1 MALLF
6 LSILISFA
14 ASHSGRVEE
23 SPPPSLSLMFWNV
36 ENFFSPGEME
46 GKAWTPRRFNAK
58 CNAVAKTI
66 LLAGETYGGIPD
78 FVGLAETGDAAVLRS
93 LVHST
98 VLRKLDYGFIHY
110 DSPDRRGIDCAL
122 MYRKSR
128 FEPERSRPCHL
139 YDSVGNI
146 LPTRDILLVEGRM
159 AGGLLLAV
167 LVNHHPSKIGPS
179 SGSARK
185 TAMYRLAGLADSLK
199 AAGIRHIVA
208 VGDFNDQVATAPS
221 LKKGDSNPGTIK
233 FQGKWE
239 VIDGCPLLEGLE
251 GEVFIYNSPHLSTK
265 DAGYGG
271 EKPFRTFS
279 GPRYAGGVSDHYPI
293 FLKLIPSEPDRQAGS
308 SGIPRPPL
316 YNAAGLPRLRAGI
329 LPVQTRYEDVRMW
342 SCRRANGTPGRR
354 RTR

>member
-1 MALLF
+1 MARLF
-6 LSILISFA
+6 LLIILSFA
-14 ASHSGRVEE
+14 ACHPGRVEE
-23 SPPPSLSLMFWNV
+23 SPQPSLSLMFWNV
-36 ENFFSPGEME
+36 ENFFSPGKME
-46 GKAWTPRRFNAK
+46 GKTWTLRRFISK

-66 LLAGETYGGIPD
+66 LLSGETYGGLPD

-93 LVHST
+93 LVRNT

-122 MYRKSR
+122 LYRKSR
-128 FEPERSRPCHL
+128 FEPESSRPCHL

-159 AGGLLLAV
+159 EGGLRLAV

-185 TAMYRLAGLADSLK
+185 TAMARLVGLADSLK
-199 AAGIRHIVA
+199 AAGFRHIVA
-208 VGDFNDQVATAPS
+208 VGDFNEQVATAPS
-221 LKKGDSNPGTIK
+221 LKKGDRNPGTIK

-239 VIDGCPLLEGLE
+239 GIDGCPLLEGLE
-251 GEVFIYNSPHLSTK
+251 GEMFIYSSPHLTTK

-293 FLKLIPSEPDRQAGS
+293 FLKLTPSG
-308 SGIPRPPL
+308 
-316 YNAAGLPRLRAGI
+316 
-329 LPVQTRYEDVRMW
+329 PVR
-342 SCRRANGTPGRR
+342 
-354 RTR
+354 